1 MGVRVKRRA
10 HALGTR
16 QGDEEGA
23 AREPCRRC
31 TAGAAIVRRATLATR
46 VSIAARVSVRQ
57 RARSETATR
66 SSPAVADHESRLT
79 QEVVR
84 SWS

>member
-31 TAGAAIVRRATLATR
+31 TAGAAIDRRATLATR

-57 RARSETATR
+57 RGALGNRDALVAGPSRITRRS
-66 SSPAVADHESRLT
+66 HEKSF
-79 QEVVR
+79 EVV
-84 SWS
+84 

>member
-57 RARSETATR
+57 RGALGNRDALVAGRRGSRVET
-66 SSPAVADHESRLT
+66 D
-79 QEVVR
+79 
-84 SWS
+84 